1 MMNNPEIL
9 RELLERLTDA
19 LIVYVCH
26 QIDSGAQV
34 GCLGL
39 APLRSAPFCSPSVSQ
54 MPACDAHNTWSG

>member
-34 GCLGL
+34 GTPCCAIL
-39 APLRSAPFCSPSVSQ
+39 ASVL
-54 MPACDAHNTWSG
+54 